1 MENSSDNGRRLA
13 KLSFEASKIAAKFLI
28 KGNAIAWSVCVE
40 HDKGLEI
47 LVLF

>member
-1 MENSSDNGRRLA
+1 MENSSGNGRRMA
-13 KLSFEASKIAAKFLI
+13 KLSFETSYLAAEFCI